1 VRSRRNEGPSTRG
14 SDTGRKPSNVSGVA
28 TEPRPGPESQYQQ
41 GRTRYNIVDSQIHL
55 THGLAAVDDLGI
67 QAAIIDEFWGYD
79 ESSSEPKPG
88 HRLENSA
95 YRSCHALRWR
105 RFVTRIGSLI
115 YRGEITE
122 TPI

>member
-1 VRSRRNEGPSTRG
+1 
-14 SDTGRKPSNVSGVA
+14 VA

-41 GRTRYNIVDSQIHL
+41 GRTRYNIVDSQ
-55 THGLAAVDDLGI
+55 TPDHGLAAVDDLGT

-79 ESSSEPKPG
+79 ERSSEPTPG

-115 YRGEITE
+115 YRGEIAK